1 MVFIMI
7 IANFYLY
14 SRLFLWIYSLS
25 DNVYFSG
32 NNKHKNKQNRSKL
45 IIKLTVINFFYNLQI
60 NWHDSSL
67 NDV

>member
-14 SRLFLWIYSLS
+14 SRLFLWIHSLLN
-25 DNVYFSG
+25 NVYFSG
-32 NNKHKNKQNRSKL
+32 NNKHNRFKV